1 MNSENDP
8 GVPIGKTVVLAEP
21 RSFCA
26 GVRRAIG
33 IVEAALERFGPPIYV
48 RNQIVHNH
56 HVVRA
61 LEQRDVHFV
70 SSTEEVPR
78 GAVCVL
84 SAHGVSPAVRE
95 AAAARDL
102 RVIDATCPL
111 VSKVHQQVIRAA
123 RDDRTVLL
131 VGHME
136 HEEVE
141 GTYGE
146 APDRTIV
153 VSTVDEVRQLDLP
166 EDTPV
171 TYVTQTT
178 LSIDDTREIVD
189 AIADRFTDMT
199 GPGTDDICYA
209 SQNRQNAV
217 KALAQRTDVVL
228 IVGSENSS
236 NTVRMVEVAQQA
248 GVRSYLVPDVEDLD
262 ESWLHGAT
270 SVGVSAGASA
280 PEFLVEQLLDR
291 LAELGL
297 DRLEVEVTGSEA
309 DITFGLPSAVGGT
322 EPVADTGEQNT
333 GESS

>member
-1 MNSENDP
+1 M
-8 GVPIGKTVVLAEP
+8 
-21 RSFCA
+21 
-26 GVRRAIG
+26 RRAIE
-33 IVEAALERFGPPIYV
+33 IVEQALERFGPPIYV
-48 RNQIVHNH
+48 RNQIVHNQ

-61 LEQRDVHFV
+61 LEQRAVRFV
-70 SSTEEVPR
+70 SSTDEIPH

-84 SAHGVSPAVRE
+84 SAHGVSPAVRAE
-95 AAAARDL
+95 AEARDL

-146 APDRTIV
+146 APDRTFV
-153 VSTVDEVRQLDLP
+153 VSSADEVRQLDLP
-166 EDTPV
+166 NDTPV

-178 LSIDDTREIVD
+178 LSIDDTREVVD
-189 AIADRFTDMT
+189 AIAARFTDLV

-209 SQNRQNAV
+209 SQNRQVAV
-217 KALAQRTDVVL
+217 KALAKRTEVVL
-228 IVGSENSS
+228 IAGSANSS

-248 GVRSYLVPDVEDLD
+248 GVRSYLVPDIEDLD
-262 ESWLHGAT
+262 ERWLRHVD

-280 PEFLVEQLLDR
+280 PEFQVDQLLAR
-291 LAELGL
+291 LAELGF
-297 DRLEVEVTGSEA
+297 DRIELEVTASEA
-309 DITFGLPSAVGGT
+309 DISFKLPSAAVGAGEAK
-322 EPVADTGEQNT
+322 EP
-333 GESS
+333 S

>member
-1 MNSENDP
+1 MNSENDL
-8 GVPIGKTVVLAEP
+8 GVTGGKTVVLAEP

-33 IVEAALERFGPPIYV
+33 IVEAALDRFGPPVYV
-48 RNQIVHNH
+48 RNQIVHNQ

-70 SSTEEVPR
+70 SSTEEIPR

-84 SAHGVSPAVRE
+84 SAHGVSPAVRA

-123 RDDRTVLL
+123 RDERTVLL

-166 EDTPV
+166 PDTPV
-171 TYVTQTT
+171 SYATQTT
-178 LSIDDTREIVD
+178 LSIDDTQEVVD
-189 AIADRFTDMT
+189 AIAERFTDMT

-217 KALAQRTDVVL
+217 KVLANRTDVVL
-228 IVGSENSS
+228 IVGSANSS

-248 GVRSYLVPDVEDLD
+248 GVRSYLVPDVADLD
-262 ESWLHGAT
+262 DSLLDGAT

-280 PEFLVEQLLDR
+280 PEFLVDQLLDR
-291 LAELGL
+291 LAGLGF
-297 DRLEVEVTGSEA
+297 DRVEVEVTGSEA

-322 EPVADTGEQNT
+322 EPPVPVTGT
-333 GESS
+333 SKESS

>member
-1 MNSENDP
+1 MP
-8 GVPIGKTVVLAEP
+8 TGKTVLLAEP

-26 GVRRAIG
+26 GVRRAIE
-33 IVEAALERFGPPIYV
+33 IVEMALERFGPPIYV
-48 RNQIVHNH
+48 RNQIVHNQ
-56 HVVRA
+56 HVVHE
-61 LEQRDVHFV
+61 LEQRDVRFV
-70 SSTEEVPR
+70 NSTEEVPP

-111 VSKVHQQVIRAA
+111 VSKVHQQAIRAA
-123 RDDRTVLL
+123 RDERTILL

-153 VSTVDEVRQLDLP
+153 VSTVDEVRRLDLP
-166 EDTPV
+166 RDTPV

-178 LSIDDTREIVD
+178 LSIDDTRAVVD
-189 AIADRFTDMT
+189 AIAGRFTDII

-209 SQNRQNAV
+209 SQNRQNGV
-217 KALAQRTDVVL
+217 KALAGRSDVVL
-228 IVGSENSS
+228 VVGSANSS

-248 GVRSYLVPDVEDLD
+248 GVRSYLVPDVADLD

-280 PEFLVEQLLDR
+280 PEFLVRQLLDR
-291 LAELGL
+291 LTGFGF
-297 DRLEVEVTGSEA
+297 DRVEVEVTASEA
-309 DITFGLPSAVGGT
+309 DITFGPPSAVGGP
-322 EPVADTGEQNT
+322 EPK
-333 GESS
+333 ESS